1 MNLINIRLIILYLF
15 SSNLL
20 ERKTASFPSIK
31 VTDPSLLL
39 ILFSKRPLPN
49 RAEMFLP
56 KIILTVKHLICH
68 QPITTKNGFQ
78 HVTPLLIQLQEDTE
92 LKLSH
97 RLILTT
103 TPTTYQVRPPSEQAT
118 LILRE
123 DQARFI
129 ETETQSLNSQVKKPF
144 RFIATS
150 RIKPTSMDQDN
161 L

>member
-1 MNLINIRLIILYLF
+1 M
-15 SSNLL
+15 
-20 ERKTASFPSIK
+20 
-31 VTDPSLLL
+31 
-39 ILFSKRPLPN
+39 
-49 RAEMFLP
+49 
-56 KIILTVKHLICH
+56 
-68 QPITTKNGFQ
+68 
-78 HVTPLLIQLQEDTE
+78 TPLLIQLQEDTE
-92 LKLSH
+92 QKLSH

-150 RIKPTSMDQDN
+150 RIKLTSMDQDN